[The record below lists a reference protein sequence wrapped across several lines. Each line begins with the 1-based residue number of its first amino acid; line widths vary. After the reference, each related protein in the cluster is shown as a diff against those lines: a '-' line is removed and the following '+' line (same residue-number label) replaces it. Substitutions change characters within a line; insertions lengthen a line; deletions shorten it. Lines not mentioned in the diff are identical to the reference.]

1 MAYTVTVI
9 GSYPKP
15 PHEGGEFRLRK
26 ALQAV
31 DRGEAGDDDVRA
43 AQDDLV
49 REVIDEQVAAGVDLV
64 TDGQVRWDDP
74 LTRFAE
80 GLENVSVSGLLRYF
94 DNNTYFRQPVVKGP
108 IERTGPVL
116 VEEFRF
122 AASVSPVPVKAV
134 LPGPYTF
141 AALSHD
147 ESGGDPTGL
156 LDGLAAAVNAEAKD
170 LVAAGATVIQFDEP
184 ALARIPGQPPGDIAR
199 FAAVADQLVDGV
211 DATTV
216 IATYFGDVGPLGPGL
231 FSLPFDVFGLDL
243 VAGPNGADAVSAL
256 PEGRGLQA
264 GVVDARNTRLEDA
277 GRVAALVTD
286 LVRRANPERV
296 WLAPS
301 CGLEYLPRDAAERK
315 LRLLKETREVLDR

>member
-49 REVIDEQVAAGVDLV
+49 RDVIDEQVAAGVDLV

-80 GLENVSVSGLLRYF
+80 GLENVAVSGLLRYF

-141 AALSHD
+141 VALSRD
-147 ESGGDPTGL
+147 ENGGDPAVL
-156 LDGLAAAVNAEAKD
+156 LGAVAAVLNA
-170 LVAAGATVIQFDEP
+170 
-184 ALARIPGQPPGDIAR
+184 
-199 FAAVADQLVDGV
+199 
-211 DATTV
+211 
-216 IATYFGDVGPLGPGL
+216 
-231 FSLPFDVFGLDL
+231 
-243 VAGPNGADAVSAL
+243 
-256 PEGRGLQA
+256 
-264 GVVDARNTRLEDA
+264 
-277 GRVAALVTD
+277 
-286 LVRRANPERV
+286 
-296 WLAPS
+296 
-301 CGLEYLPRDAAERK
+301 
-315 LRLLKETREVLDR
+315 